1 MPSAS
6 TGLFRPR
13 SPCFPPP
20 HSLCSWSLARRTTS
34 DYSSFVE
41 VTRSVWSIIRSLDR
55 AAQVQRRAA
64 ARSTWGPVHLG
75 LLNLA
80 AQRPVRPS
88 EVTEELDVQ
97 AQSVSRAASELAT
110 AGLIERVGDERDG
123 RSYRIALTS
132 EGESTVDRFRSELA
146 STFARHLQG
155 WTEDEITDFA
165 RRLTELTTSMAE
177 DLTTEPRERRR
188 NPWRTR

>member
-1 MPSAS
+1 M
-6 TGLFRPR
+6 
-13 SPCFPPP
+13 
-20 HSLCSWSLARRTTS
+20 
-34 DYSSFVE
+34 E
-41 VTRSVWSIIRSLDR
+41 VNKSIWSITRSLDR